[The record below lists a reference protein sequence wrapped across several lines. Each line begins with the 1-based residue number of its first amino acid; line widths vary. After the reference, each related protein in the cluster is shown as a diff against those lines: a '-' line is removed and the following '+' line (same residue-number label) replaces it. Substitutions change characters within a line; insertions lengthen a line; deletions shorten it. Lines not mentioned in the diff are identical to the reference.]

1 MAPDMHRIGRD
12 GQRITEP
19 TDGVASYGGRAM
31 KCSLAIST
39 VALLA
44 VSGAAHGT
52 SIAFQFRGTM
62 NFTDPV
68 LAEFFPVP
76 PPTHFSGVLGFN
88 SETEDRSGS
97 PNDGLYWDALGF
109 GHVAVGHP
117 QDQFPDYSAVILNG
131 DILVSD
137 NTFGYDAYN
146 VTAGDIGSCGD
157 GEIAGPAINGW
168 ELCEF
173 QLVLQ
178 DPDAVAFD
186 SDGLPLV
193 PPDLNDFAWGTINL
207 IFGRP
212 DSADRA
218 QVSVFFWPEQPGA
231 RFFMAEPG
239 TLALLGLGLLG
250 LGMTRRSL

>member
-97 PNDGLYWDALGF
+97 PNDGLTGDVRPGEGHLVDTRMRSERRARGLAIARHDVDDTRGNAGFHAELGE
-109 GHVAVGHP
+109 P
-117 QDQFPDYSAVILNG
+117 Q
-131 DILVSD
+131 
-137 NTFGYDAYN
+137 
-146 VTAGDIGSCGD
+146 
-157 GEIAGPAINGW
+157 
-168 ELCEF
+168 
-173 QLVLQ
+173 
-178 DPDAVAFD
+178 
-186 SDGLPLV
+186 
-193 PPDLNDFAWGTINL
+193 
-207 IFGRP
+207 
-212 DSADRA
+212 
-218 QVSVFFWPEQPGA
+218 
-231 RFFMAEPG
+231 
-239 TLALLGLGLLG
+239 
-250 LGMTRRSL
+250 